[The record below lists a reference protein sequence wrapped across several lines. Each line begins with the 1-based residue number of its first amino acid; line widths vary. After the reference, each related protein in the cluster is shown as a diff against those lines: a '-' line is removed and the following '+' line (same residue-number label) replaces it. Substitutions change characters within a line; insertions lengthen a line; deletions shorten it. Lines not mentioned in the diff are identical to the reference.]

1 MRAGQLRYKIEFLTV
16 SGGQD
21 ETGGISEEIETH
33 FCYAMA
39 DIKPISGNEKF
50 VANQVFPEATSQI
63 KCRYV
68 VGISTKHKIKFGDR
82 MFDILNVQNKDER
95 GIELFIVVKE
105 LF

>member
-1 MRAGQLRYKIEFLTV
+1 MRAGQLRNKIEFLTI
-16 SGGQD
+16 SDGQD
-21 ETGGISEEIETH
+21 EMGGIAEVETH
-33 FCYAMA
+33 FCYSMA
-39 DIKPISGNEKF
+39 EIKPVSGNEKF

-68 VGISTKHKIKFGDR
+68 VGITTKHKIKFGDR
-82 MFDILNVQNKDER
+82 KFNILNSQNKDER